1 MMVTDGEERALR
13 CSSTQPA
20 SCADITHAC
29 QLGLVKLLA
38 DGSAAETPR
47 MSATRVRAYM
57 PADVS
62 VTPPPCKFKKNAPDW
77 YEEMYE

>member
-1 MMVTDGEERALR
+1 MPDEIISGRSKQNAVKSMMVTDGEERALR

-38 DGSAAETPR
+38 DGSAAETP
-47 MSATRVRAYM
+47 
-57 PADVS
+57 ADVGYQGPG
-62 VTPPPCKFKKNAPDW
+62 VHACGACP
-77 YEEMYE
+77 